1 MKRKPLII
9 VGAVLAVLVIAALA
23 VPFLVDVNR
32 FRPTLE
38 GQMQSAL
45 GRPVK
50 IGTLS
55 LALLAGGIRVED
67 VSIGEDPAFGTTPFV
82 QAKSLEVG
90 VDMWPL
96 IFSQSLHVRSMTL
109 EEPQVSLLQTPA
121 GKWNFSSLGAADA
134 KVAKKPGAA
143 PADFEVGV
151 LRITNGRVRIGTTG
165 ARGKPQGANQQMYEN
180 VNVEARNIGFKSRM
194 PFTVEATTPGGGTV
208 KLDGHAGPLN
218 RDDAAQTPLEANVA
232 VSKLDLASTGLMSPA
247 SGIAGVVDYTGKVQ
261 SDGSVIRSQGKL
273 TAEKLRVVR
282 GGAPAKQ
289 PVGLEYTTEYDVS
302 KKSGT
307 LSDGK
312 VRIGSGVANVSGRF
326 DNRGEVPVAHM
337 KFVAN
342 NMPVQEIQGVLP
354 AFGVVLPAGS
364 SLQGGVVNA
373 NLAIDGPIDRLVT
386 TGPVNIANTKLAGF
400 NLGSKMS
407 AMSALAG
414 VKTGSDTLIET
425 MSSQLR
431 VGPDGIRADNLKV
444 VVPSVGTVTGA
455 GTISSGNALNF
466 KMQAKL
472 AGGGGLAGG
481 MSALSTLGQSRG
493 AIPFLIQGTTSNPL
507 FVPDVAGAMSNTVQ
521 APVQGV
527 GGLMGLFGKKKKE

>member
-9 VGAVLAVLVIAALA
+9 AGAVLGVLIIAVLAL
-23 VPFLVDVNR
+23 PFLVDVNR
-32 FRPTLE
+32 FRPTIE

-55 LALLAGGIRVED
+55 LAMLAGGIRVED
-67 VSIGEDPAFGTTPFV
+67 VSIGEDPAFGKEPFV

-109 EEPQVSLLQTPA
+109 EEPQVALLQTPA
-121 GKWNFSSLGAADA
+121 GKWNFSSLGASDA
-134 KVAKKPGAA
+134 KVAKKPASA

-151 LRITNGRVRIGTTG
+151 LKINNGRVRIGTVGT
-165 ARGKPQGANQQMYEN
+165 RGKQQTYEK

-194 PFTVEATTPGGGTV
+194 PFTVEMTAPGGGRI
-208 KLDGHAGPLN
+208 KLEGDAGPLN
-218 RDDAAQTPLEANVA
+218 REDAAKTPFTADVTVA
-232 VSKLDLASTGLMSPA
+232 KLDLASAGVLAPD
-247 SGIAGVVDYTGKVQ
+247 SGIAGTVDYTGKVQ
-261 SDGSVIRSQGKL
+261 SDGTLIRSQGKM
-273 TAEKLRVVR
+273 TTEKLRVVR

-289 PVGLEYTTEYDVS
+289 PVGLEYTTEYDVT
-302 KKSGT
+302 KKTGA

-312 VRIGSGVANVSGRF
+312 IRIGSGVANLNGRF
-326 DNRGEVPVAHM
+326 DTRGDTPVAHM
-337 KFVAN
+337 KFIAE

-373 NLAIDGPIDRLVT
+373 NLNIDGPIDRLVT
-386 TGPVNIANTKLAGF
+386 TGPVNISNTKLAGF

-431 VGPDGIRADNLKV
+431 VGPEGIRADNLKL
-444 VVPSVGTVTGA
+444 VVPSIGTVTGA

-466 KMQAKL
+466 RMQAKL

-481 MSALSTLGQSRG
+481 MSALSTLGQSKG
-493 AIPFLIQGTTSNPL
+493 AIPFLIQGTTSNPV
-507 FVPDVAGAMSNTVQ
+507 FVPDVAGAMTNTVQ